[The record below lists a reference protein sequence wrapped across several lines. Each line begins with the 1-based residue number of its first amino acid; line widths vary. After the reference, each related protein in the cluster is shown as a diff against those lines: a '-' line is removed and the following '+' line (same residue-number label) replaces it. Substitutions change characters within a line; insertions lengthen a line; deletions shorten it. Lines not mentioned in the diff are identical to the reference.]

1 MFEKKK
7 QEVIE
12 EKQPKNDGKIRK
24 TNSNTRIAYDEANKA
39 WKVRKIINHYVYSEV
54 LRKWVKE
61 NVETEF
67 LPLSTL
73 KPEPKKQV
81 VLQIIVAK
89 QVVNEDGTM
98 GIGYFLRE
106 YKYKVTEE
114 YPSEFL
120 VVNNGTVFRNNFA
133 TQECSP
139 LPVIEASKLHGI
151 LVTQLGKDKRLTEA
165 EAVMLKNN
173 GVKIYELHGDS
184 LRFQLYHGVA

>member
-1 MFEKKK
+1 MFGPKK

-12 EKQPKNDGKIRK
+12 EKQPLNDGKIRK
-24 TNSNTRIAYDEANKA
+24 TNFNTRIAYDDVNKS
-39 WKVRKIINHYVYSEV
+39 WKVRKITNHYVYNEI
-54 LRKWVKE
+54 LKKWVKE
-61 NVETEF
+61 DVETEF

-89 QVVNEDGTM
+89 QVVNNDGTM

-106 YKYKVTEE
+106 FKYKVTEE

-165 EAVMLKNN
+165 EAVMLKNE